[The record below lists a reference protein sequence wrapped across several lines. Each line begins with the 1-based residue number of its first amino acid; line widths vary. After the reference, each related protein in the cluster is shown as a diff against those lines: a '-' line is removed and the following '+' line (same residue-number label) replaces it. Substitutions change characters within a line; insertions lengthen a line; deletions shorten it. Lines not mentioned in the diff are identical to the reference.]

1 MRRRLVDVLRQKGI
15 CAADVLDAIGR
26 VPRHRFIDDSA
37 FLRMAYE
44 DVPFPIGHG
53 QTISQPYTVARQTEL
68 LRPAHG
74 LKVLEIGTGCGYQTA
89 VLCELGLKVHSIERV
104 RPLHVQ
110 TKTRL
115 SAMGYRPH
123 LVYGDGFK
131 GLPSY
136 APFDRILVTCGAP
149 EVPAQLMAQLKAG
162 GTMVVPVGAGEV
174 QTMLVMEVEPA
185 AYITL
190 AANEAEK
197 AAPVYLNHM
206 SSVGVYGRMWLSGTE
221 SSIEAARA
229 AAITA
234 IEAVTGK

>member
-1 MRRRLVDVLRQKGI
+1 ME
-15 CAADVLDAIGR
+15 VLDAIGR
-26 VPRHRFIDDSA
+26 IPRQLFIDDSA

-68 LRPAHG
+68 LRPAQG

-104 RPLHVQ
+104 RPLHAR
-110 TKTRL
+110 TRTRL

-131 GLPSY
+131 GLSVY

-149 EVPAQLMAQLKAG
+149 EVPPELIAQLKPG
-162 GTMVVPVGAGEV
+162 GTLVVPVGAGEV
-174 QTMLVMEVEPA
+174 QTMLVVEKRVDGS
-185 AYITL
+185 L
-190 AANEAEK
+190 LRSE
-197 AAPVYLNHM
+197 H
-206 SSVGVYGRMWLSGTE
+206 GRFRFVPMLESRTE
-221 SSIEAARA
+221 GEGSI
-229 AAITA
+229 
-234 IEAVTGK
+234 

>member
-1 MRRRLVDVLRQKGI
+1 MDDPRLTGHPVPRVNTDGHLERGMRRRLVDVLRQKGI

-74 LKVLEIGTGCGYQTA
+74 LKVLEIGSGCGYQTA

-149 EVPAQLMAQLKAG
+149 EVPAQLVAQLKPG

-174 QTMLVMEVEPA
+174 QTMLVVEKGA
-185 AYITL
+185 DGIVSRS
-190 AANEAEK
+190 E
-197 AAPVYLNHM
+197 H
-206 SSVGVYGRMWLSGTE
+206 GRFRFVPMLESRTE
-221 SSIEAARA
+221 GDGPI
-229 AAITA
+229 
-234 IEAVTGK
+234 